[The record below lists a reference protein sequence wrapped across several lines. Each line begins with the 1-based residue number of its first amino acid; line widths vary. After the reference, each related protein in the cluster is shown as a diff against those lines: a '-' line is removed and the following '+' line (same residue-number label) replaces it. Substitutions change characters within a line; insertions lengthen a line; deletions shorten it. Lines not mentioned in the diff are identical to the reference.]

1 MKTSR
6 PRVWRPIYFLIG
18 ACSSCYLVLF
28 FSFLDEFSIPGIF
41 QLTRSSSVTNGRH
54 PLQNTHTSLDLT
66 TEQCESTF
74 PGLTKDIEST
84 VALGSFKIQPS
95 GSDGPLQV
103 SIKDGKMLVY
113 QSERIE
119 NLSTELLDAQT
130 ATLHQLHRAVIT
142 TPTRLPDTIITINV
156 NDQPFGSAFSYTR
169 PAFRPPSSGSHGPSL
184 TRAFLMP
191 HFSFWAWPLPSIGS
205 ITRAGVAI
213 RIIES
218 QIPFS
223 RKDRRVAW
231 RGTMG
236 WNSAQNPA
244 SRENLLRSAEDA
256 DWADIQALHG
266 YDIEVDESTTIS
278 EKANTTSTNNALMI
292 EDFCRYKYVLYTEGI
307 TYSGRLQFLQM
318 CRSVLIS
325 APIAWLQHSTHLVR
339 PLFSS
344 DILIQ
349 PEHDS
354 SREGSHGSKEAWPIH
369 YPPQH
374 ANAVFVSPDWSD
386 LEQTV
391 AWLERNPRA
400 AEGIAERQRNLFV
413 GQGYLSSAAEACYWR
428 ALIRGW
434 SETVRYENSDWDG
447 RRPVAWE
454 LFSLGGGGSK
464 VG

>member
-1 MKTSR
+1 M
-6 PRVWRPIYFLIG
+6 YLLFG
-18 ACSSCYLVLF
+18 ACSSCYLLLF
-28 FSFLDEFSIPGIF
+28 FCFQYDLSIPGVF
-41 QLTRSSSVTNGRH
+41 QLTRGSSITNGLH
-54 PLQNTHTSLDLT
+54 PLQDQHASLDLT

-74 PGLTKDIEST
+74 PGLTKDIQNT
-84 VALGSFKIQPS
+84 VALGPFEIQPS
-95 GSDGPLQV
+95 GTDGPLQV
-103 SIKDGKMLVY
+103 RIKDGKILVY
-113 QSERIE
+113 QPGRIE
-119 NLSTELLDAQT
+119 TLSTELLDAQT

-205 ITRAGVAI
+205 IGRATAATGM
-213 RIIES
+213 IES

-236 WNSAQNPA
+236 WNSAHYPA
-244 SRENLLRSAEDA
+244 SRENLLRLTEDA
-256 DWADIQALHG
+256 DWADVQALHG
-266 YDIEVDESTTIS
+266 YEIEADGSTAISGKVNSTT
-278 EKANTTSTNNALMI
+278 TNNALMI

-325 APIAWLQHSTHLVR
+325 PPIAWLQHSTHLIK
-339 PLFSS
+339 PLFST
-344 DILIQ
+344 DILPK
-349 PEHDS
+349 PEHDY
-354 SREGSHGSKEAWPIH
+354 SREGSDGSKAAWSIH
-369 YPPQH
+369 YPPEQ

-391 AWLERNPRA
+391 AWLERNPRM

-413 GQGYLSSAAEACYWR
+413 GQGYLSPAAEVCYWR

-434 SETVRYENSDWDG
+434 SEAVRYENSDWDG
-447 RRPVAWE
+447 RRPIAWE